1 MSSKSDSH
9 KARVVERLL
18 ASLELIDASQACTLL
33 RIETDDPEST
43 MQAMAR
49 GDVIIALVRNDR
61 TMFPLF
67 QFDVLNG
74 RIFDVVSAIL
84 ELRPTSFSNLR
95 LAYWM
100 TRAHVDLGGKP
111 AERFGKDDAAI
122 LAAFRRDIEPNWHG

>member
-1 MSSKSDSH
+1 MSTKSTSH

-18 ASLELIDASQACTLL
+18 ASLELIDASLACALL

-43 MQAMAR
+43 MQAIVR
-49 GDVIIALVRNDR
+49 DDILIALVHNDR

-74 RIFDVVSAIL
+74 RIFDVVGAIL
-84 ELRPTSFSNLR
+84 ELRPTGFSNMR

-122 LAAFRRDIEPNWHG
+122 LAAFRRDIEPECHG